1 MVLNLISGEGLKNE
15 QAVLTDKRLYY
26 NHREGL
32 INRISTREIVDA
44 ADITG
49 TKITDNKPYSI
60 LIVAILILI
69 GSIIGASSADDGSI
83 LASGIIVAIIFLI
96 TFLVLIKK
104 WLVIEY
110 AGGRIR
116 LSVKKYGMNN
126 IIAFQK
132 AIYRVKTEV
141 KQH

>member
-15 QAVLTDKRLYY
+15 QAVLTDERLYY

>member
-1 MVLNLISGEGLKNE
+1 MILNLISGEGLKNE

-141 KQH
+141 K

>member
-1 MVLNLISGEGLKNE
+1 MSCAKLRNSGEGLKNE

-141 KQH
+141 K

>member
-15 QAVLTDKRLYY
+15 QAVLTDERLYY

-83 LASGIIVAIIFLI
+83 LALSLI
-96 TFLVLIKK
+96 HISEPTRP
-104 WLVIEY
+104 Y
-110 AGGRIR
+110 
-116 LSVKKYGMNN
+116 
-126 IIAFQK
+126 
-132 AIYRVKTEV
+132 
-141 KQH
+141 

>member
-104 WLVIEY
+104 WLLIEY